1 MRSVEICACVVKK
14 IKAAL
19 HVLCFLAPRP
29 GSSIFCQGFSP
40 VRMRAVGLCACVVK
54 RSEAEIVLM
63 PCEGFVSSSRRSV
76 RDCACS
82 EGFPHVD
89 LLALVGF
96 ELDTLL
102 TKS

>member
-1 MRSVEICACVVKK
+1 M
-14 IKAAL
+14 
-19 HVLCFLAPRP
+19 
-29 GSSIFCQGFSP
+29 
-40 VRMRAVGLCACVVK
+40 RMRAVGLCACVVK
-54 RSEAEIVLM
+54 RRKAEIVLM
-63 PCEGFVSSSRRSV
+63 PCEGFVSSWRRSRSV
-76 RDCACS
+76 RDCACW